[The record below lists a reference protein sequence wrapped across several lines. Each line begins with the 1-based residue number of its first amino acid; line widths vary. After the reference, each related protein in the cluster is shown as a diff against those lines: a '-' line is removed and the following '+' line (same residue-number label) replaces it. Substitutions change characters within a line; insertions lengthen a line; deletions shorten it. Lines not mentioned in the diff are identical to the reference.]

1 MKSIQFLILII
12 FSGLATTGQT
22 MVQKTDSVSRL
33 VQQYFNGRSPDKM
46 YELTGEGFRK
56 MITRETFRRLGENQ
70 LLPLGS
76 MELPVFEKITGDV
89 VKYKVKFTDAT
100 LSLVISLDEK
110 DKINTFLF
118 QPYIEETKK
127 KVAVPTSNKRK
138 TPLDIQVDSA
148 VRSYIE
154 RDAATGLSIGILR
167 NGEQYFYNYGEL
179 KKGSSQ
185 LPTENSLY
193 EIGSITKTFT
203 AILLADAVQSG
214 MIRLNDPVSRY
225 LPDSV
230 GPLTYESKDITVQ
243 MLSNHS
249 SGLPRMPV
257 NFTKYASD
265 PFNPYKLYGVNQLF
279 EFYKQFKP
287 YRIPG
292 SGYEYSNLA
301 VGTLG
306 VILEKIHDKT
316 YDQLITEKICRPLKM
331 MDTHQFIQKTDSQ
344 RIAIGYN
351 EQGIYNGPW
360 DFQAFAGAG
369 ALRSSAS
376 DMIKYAAAN
385 ISTGHPA
392 LHKAI
397 QATHRETFTE
407 GNTKTA
413 LGWIIIRPGTN
424 EVLFHNGGTGGYRS
438 YLAVNKEKKLAV
450 IVLSNTNI
458 GVDGIG
464 NVLMKVLEN

>member
-1 MKSIQFLILII
+1 MKSILIFII
-12 FSGLATTGQT
+12 TLCSGFATTGQT
-22 MVQKTDSVSRL
+22 KLQKTDSVSRL
-33 VQQYFNGRSPDKM
+33 VHQYFNERTPDKM
-46 YELTGEGFRK
+46 YELTGEGFQK

-76 MELPVFEKITGDV
+76 MELPVFEQITGDV
-89 VKYKVKFTDAT
+89 VKYKVKFTEAT

-127 KVAVPTSNKRK
+127 KVEAPTSNPRK
-138 TPLDIQVDSA
+138 SPLDIQVDAA

-154 RDAATGLSIGILR
+154 RLAATGLSIGILR

-179 KKGSSQ
+179 RKGSSQ

-203 AILLADAVQSG
+203 AILLTEAVQSG
-214 MIRLNDPVSRY
+214 RIRLNDPVSKY

-230 GPLTYESKDITVQ
+230 GPLKYEGKDITIQ

-249 SGLPRMPV
+249 SGLPRMPA
-257 NFTKYASD
+257 NFAKYASD
-265 PFNPYKLYGVNQLF
+265 PFNPYKLYGTNQLF

-287 YRIPG
+287 YRQPG
-292 SGYEYSNLA
+292 TFYEYSNLA

-306 VILEKIHDKT
+306 VILEKIHNKT
-316 YDQLITEKICRPLKM
+316 YEQLITEKICRPLKM
-331 MDTHQFIQKTDSQ
+331 TDTRQFIPKTDSQ
-344 RIAIGYN
+344 RVAIGYN
-351 EQGIYNGPW
+351 EQGTYNGPW

-376 DMIKYAAAN
+376 DMLKFAAAN
-385 ISTGHPA
+385 IDTGNSA

-397 QATHRETFTE
+397 QATHLVTFTE

-413 LGWIIIRPGTN
+413 LGWIIIRPGIN

-438 YLAVNKEKKLAV
+438 YLAINKEKKFAV

-464 NVLMKVLEN
+464 NELMKLLEK